1 MGPDENYSTALLF
14 LLYTGL
20 SSDSKE
26 DFQRRHSTPV
36 SDVIRLFLHYTHE
49 YMSSDSYARR
59 KYERYRARSLFRRTY
74 NDALLS
80 LETLFE

>member
-1 MGPDENYSTALLF
+1 MGPDENYSTVLLF

-36 SDVIRLFLHYTHE
+36 SDVIRLCWFSTTR
-49 YMSSDSYARR
+49 MSTCLQTAMYVENMSDIVLDLCVEGHITMPY
-59 KYERYRARSLFRRTY
+59 
-74 NDALLS
+74 
-80 LETLFE
+80 